1 MSIPFIVSKPSGL
14 VVQGLFRGLSH
25 RSTATRFG
33 IAIQRS
39 RVARP
44 TTPIV
49 PQRHA
54 SGSALNLPMEGRKVG
69 KGIVNDIRYFLNNE
83 ALSSH
88 AGSNSTSTSSPR
100 RFRLPRLL
108 GRSQSASSLSSLS
121 TSSPPPVNALG
132 KTVSRRTA
140 QRRTFKAYLTLT
152 KPHLTSLVVL
162 TSMASYS
169 LYPASSLITSSDL
182 TPSTTLSAMTLL
194 FLTVGTAL
202 CSASANTLNMLA
214 EPHLD
219 AQMTRTRN
227 RPLVR
232 GTIQPRNALLFAIFA
247 GVSGVTCLLY
257 GTNPTVAALGLSN
270 IILYAGVYTPL
281 KQRHVI
287 NTWVGAVVGAI
298 PPLMGWAAAAGEFAT
313 TDSVYEVLSHPGGWL
328 MGGLLYCWQFPHF
341 NSLSHNI
348 RHEYAA
354 AGYKMLASV
363 NPAMNGRVAVRYS
376 IAFFPVCIAL
386 SLYGVT
392 DWGFAVDSSI
402 VNGWLTYEAIRFW
415 RNVGEYGTG
424 KRLFWASVW
433 HLPALL
439 VLAMAHKKGLWE
451 GVWRWVSGRGVILD
465 EDEDDDQEEGY
476 DYYVAESGKSVGG
489 GAAGDYG
496 EAEGEVSMVAGTA
509 R

>member
-39 RVARP
+39 RVAARL

-49 PQRHA
+49 TRRNV
-54 SGSALNLPMEGRKVG
+54 SGSAVNVPVEGKTVG

-83 ALSSH
+83 ALSRFD
-88 AGSNSTSTSSPR
+88 STSPR
-100 RFRLPRLL
+100 RFKLPRLL

-121 TSSPPPVNALG
+121 APPSQSVNALG

-140 QRRTFKAYLTLT
+140 QRRAFKAYLTLT
-152 KPHLTSLVVL
+152 KPHLTFLVVL

-169 LYPASSLITSSDL
+169 LYPASSLITSSEI
-182 TPSTTLSAMTLL
+182 TPSTTLSAITLL

-232 GTIQPRNALLFAIFA
+232 GTIPPRNALLFAIFA

-328 MGGLLYCWQFPHF
+328 IAGLLYCWQFPHF
-341 NSLSHNI
+341 NSLSHGI

-376 IAFFPVCIAL
+376 IACFPVCIGL
-386 SLYGVT
+386 SICGVT
-392 DWGFAVDSSI
+392 DWGFAVDSSLL
-402 VNGWLTYEAIRFW
+402 NGWITYEAIRFW

-433 HLPALL
+433 HLPGLL
-439 VLAMAHKKGLWE
+439 VLAMAHKKGLWK
-451 GVWRWVSGRGVILD
+451 GVWRWVSGGGEED
-465 EDEDDDQEEGY
+465 EEDEDEGY
-476 DYYVAESGKSVGG
+476 DYYEVAPKSVGG
-489 GAAGDYG
+489 DYG
-496 EAEGEVSMVAGTA
+496 EGEGEVSLVAGTA

>member
-1 MSIPFIVSKPSGL
+1 MSIPFLTSKPSGL
-14 VVQGLFRGLSH
+14 VVHGLFRGLSH
-25 RSTATRFG
+25 RATASRFG

-39 RVARP
+39 RVRRFTKP
-44 TTPIV
+44 V
-49 PQRHA
+49 FQGRHA
-54 SGSALNLPMEGRKVG
+54 STSASNASTENS
-69 KGIVNDIRYFLNNE
+69 IVRNGTISDIRYFLNNQ
-83 ALSSH
+83 ALTRNS
-88 AGSNSTSTSSPR
+88 GTNSTILR
-100 RFRLPRLL
+100 RVKLPRFL
-108 GRSQSASSLSSLS
+108 GRNQSTSSLSSQSNASS
-121 TSSPPPVNALG
+121 TSANSISKPVSG
-132 KTVSRRTA
+132 RTA
-140 QRRTFKAYLTLT
+140 LRRSFKAYMTLS
-152 KPHLTSLVVL
+152 KPHLSFLVVL

-169 LYPASSLITSSDL
+169 LYPSSSLLTSSEI
-182 TPSTTLSAMTLL
+182 TPNTTLSAVTLL

-232 GTIQPRNALLFAIFA
+232 GTISPRNALLFAIFA

-257 GTNPTVAALGLSN
+257 GTNPTVAGLGLAN
-270 IILYAGVYTPL
+270 IVLYAGVYTPL
-281 KQRHVI
+281 KQKHVI
-287 NTWVGAVVGAI
+287 NTWVGSIVGAI

-313 TDSVYEVLSHPGGWL
+313 TESVYEVLSHPGGWL
-328 MGGLLYCWQFPHF
+328 IAGLLYCWQFPHF
-341 NSLSHNI
+341 NSLSHSI

-376 IAFFPVCIAL
+376 IAFFPVCVGL
-386 SLYGVT
+386 SYVGVT
-392 DWGFAVDSSI
+392 DWGFAVDSS
-402 VNGWLTYEAIRFW
+402 VLNGWLTYEAVRFW

-433 HLPALL
+433 HLPGVL

-451 GVWRWVSGRGVILD
+451 GVWKWVSGSVAD
-465 EDEDDDQEEGY
+465 EEELEEEDEEGY
-476 DYYVAESGKSVGG
+476 DYYEPDKKGGDGGK
-489 GAAGDYG
+489 GDYG
-496 EAEGEVSMVAGTA
+496 EDRGEVSIAAGTA

>member
-39 RVARP
+39 RVAARL

-49 PQRHA
+49 PRRNV
-54 SGSALNLPMEGRKVG
+54 SGSAVNVPVEGKTVG

-83 ALSSH
+83 ALSRFD
-88 AGSNSTSTSSPR
+88 STSPR
-100 RFRLPRLL
+100 RFKLPRLL

-121 TSSPPPVNALG
+121 APPSQSVNALG

-140 QRRTFKAYLTLT
+140 QRRAFKAYLTLT
-152 KPHLTSLVVL
+152 KPHLTFLVVL
-162 TSMASYS
+162 TSMTSYS
-169 LYPASSLITSSDL
+169 LYPASSLITSSEI
-182 TPSTTLSAMTLL
+182 TPSTTLSAITLL

-232 GTIQPRNALLFAIFA
+232 GTIPPRNALLFAIFA

-328 MGGLLYCWQFPHF
+328 MAGLLYCWQFPHF
-341 NSLSHNI
+341 NSLSH
-348 RHEYAA
+348 
-354 AGYKMLASV
+354 GL
-363 NPAMNGRVAVRYS
+363 S
-376 IAFFPVCIAL
+376 IC
-386 SLYGVT
+386 GVT
-392 DWGFAVDSSI
+392 DWGFAVDSSLL
-402 VNGWLTYEAIRFW
+402 NGWITYEAIRFW

-433 HLPALL
+433 HLPGLL
-439 VLAMAHKKGLWE
+439 VLAMAHKKGLWK
-451 GVWRWVSGRGVILD
+451 GVWRWVSGGGEED
-465 EDEDDDQEEGY
+465 EEDEDEGY
-476 DYYVAESGKSVGG
+476 DYYEVAPKSVGG
-489 GAAGDYG
+489 DYG
-496 EAEGEVSMVAGTA
+496 EGEGEVSLVAGTA

>member
-14 VVQGLFRGLSH
+14 AVQGLFRGLSH

-39 RVARP
+39 RVARL

-49 PQRHA
+49 PRRNV
-54 SGSALNLPMEGRKVG
+54 SGSAVNISVEGKTVG

-83 ALSSH
+83 ALSRH
-88 AGSNSTSTSSPR
+88 QPGTTSTSSR
-100 RFRLPRLL
+100 KFRLPRLL
-108 GRSQSASSLSSLS
+108 GRNQSASSLSSLS
-121 TSSPPPVNALG
+121 TTSSPSVNVNAIG

-152 KPHLTSLVVL
+152 KPHLTFLVVL

-270 IILYAGVYTPL
+270 IILYAGIYTPL

-328 MGGLLYCWQFPHF
+328 IAGLLYCWQFPHF
-341 NSLSHNI
+341 NSLSHGI

-376 IAFFPVCIAL
+376 IACFPVCIAL
-386 SLYGVT
+386 SMCGVT

-402 VNGWLTYEAIRFW
+402 LNGWITYEAIRFW

-433 HLPALL
+433 HLPGLL
-439 VLAMAHKKGLWE
+439 VLAMAHKKGLWQ
-451 GVWRWVSGRGVILD
+451 GVWRWVSGRGA
-465 EDEDDDQEEGY
+465 EDEEEDDEGY
-476 DYYVAESGKSVGG
+476 DYYEAPGSANSVG
-489 GAAGDYG
+489 GDYG
-496 EAEGEVSMVAGTA
+496 EGEGEVSLVAGTA

>member
-1 MSIPFIVSKPSGL
+1 MSIPFLASKPSGL
-14 VVQGLFRGLSH
+14 VVHGLFRGLSH
-25 RSTATRFG
+25 RAAASRFG

-39 RVARP
+39 RVAQPLRP
-44 TTPIV
+44 IGLGRYTSTSTV
-49 PQRHA
+49 KA
-54 SGSALNLPMEGRKVG
+54 SSHTHGAERSMGPE
-69 KGIVNDIRYFLNNE
+69 IRYFLNNE
-83 ALSSH
+83 ALRRY
-88 AGSNSTSTSSPR
+88 SNGASTTLLR
-100 RFRLPRLL
+100 RLKLPRLL
-108 GRSQSASSLSSLS
+108 GRNQSTSSSLSSQSS
-121 TSSPPPVNALG
+121 TVPANVNSLG
-132 KTVSRRTA
+132 KPVSRRTA
-140 QRRTFKAYLTLT
+140 MRRAFKAYMTLT
-152 KPHLTSLVVL
+152 KPHLTFLVVL

-169 LYPASSLITSSDL
+169 LYPASSLITSSEI

-194 FLTVGTAL
+194 FLTVGTSL

-232 GTIQPRNALLFAIFA
+232 GTITPRNALLFALVTGI
-247 GVSGVTCLLY
+247 SGVTCLLY
-257 GTNPTVAALGLSN
+257 GTNPTVAGLGFAN
-270 IILYAGVYTPL
+270 IVLYAGVYTPL

-287 NTWVGAVVGAI
+287 NTWVGAIVGAI

-328 MGGLLYCWQFPHF
+328 IAGLLYCWQFPHF
-341 NSLSHNI
+341 NSLSHGI

-376 IAFFPVCIAL
+376 IAFFPVCVGL
-386 SLYGVT
+386 SYCGVT

-402 VNGWLTYEAIRFW
+402 VNGWLTYEAVRFW
-415 RNVGEYGTG
+415 RNVGDYGTG

-433 HLPALL
+433 HLPGLL

-451 GVWRWVSGRGVILD
+451 GVWRWVTGQTADNEGDLD
-465 EDEDDDQEEGY
+465 DGY
-476 DYYVAESGKSVGG
+476 DYYEPGEKIDDDEK
-489 GAAGDYG
+489 GDYG
-496 EAEGEVSMVAGTA
+496 EKKGEVSIIAGTA

>member
-1 MSIPFIVSKPSGL
+1 MSIPFLVSKPSGL

-39 RVARP
+39 RVTARL

-49 PQRHA
+49 PRRNV
-54 SGSALNLPMEGRKVG
+54 SGSAVNVPVEGKTVG

-83 ALSSH
+83 ALSRFD
-88 AGSNSTSTSSPR
+88 STSPR
-100 RFRLPRLL
+100 RFKLPRLL

-121 TSSPPPVNALG
+121 APSSQSVNALG

-140 QRRTFKAYLTLT
+140 QRRAFKAYLTLT
-152 KPHLTSLVVL
+152 KPHLTFLVVL

-169 LYPASSLITSSDL
+169 LYPASSLITSSEI
-182 TPSTTLSAMTLL
+182 TPSTTLSAITLL

-232 GTIQPRNALLFAIFA
+232 GTIPPRNALLFAIFA

-328 MGGLLYCWQFPHF
+328 IAGLLYCWQFPHF
-341 NSLSHNI
+341 NSLSHGI

-376 IAFFPVCIAL
+376 IAFFPVCIGL
-386 SLYGVT
+386 SICGVT
-392 DWGFAVDSSI
+392 DWGFAVDSSLL
-402 VNGWLTYEAIRFW
+402 NGWITYEAIRFW

-433 HLPALL
+433 HLPGLL
-439 VLAMAHKKGLWE
+439 VLAMAHKKGLWK
-451 GVWRWVSGRGVILD
+451 GVWRWVSGGGEED
-465 EDEDDDQEEGY
+465 EEDEDEGY
-476 DYYVAESGKSVGG
+476 DYYEAAPKSVS
-489 GAAGDYG
+489 GDYG
-496 EAEGEVSMVAGTA
+496 EGEGEVSLVAGTA

>member
-39 RVARP
+39 RVAARV

-49 PQRHA
+49 PRRNV
-54 SGSALNLPMEGRKVG
+54 SGSAVNVSVEGKTAG

-83 ALSSH
+83 ALSRSD
-88 AGSNSTSTSSPR
+88 STSPR
-100 RFRLPRLL
+100 RFKLPKPL

-121 TSSPPPVNALG
+121 TPPPQSVNSLG

-152 KPHLTSLVVL
+152 KPHLTFLVVL

-169 LYPASSLITSSDL
+169 LYPASSLITSSEI
-182 TPSTTLSAMTLL
+182 TPSTTLSAITLL

-232 GTIQPRNALLFAIFA
+232 GTVQPRNALLFAIFA

-328 MGGLLYCWQFPHF
+328 IAGLLYCWQFPHF
-341 NSLSHNI
+341 NSLSHGI

-354 AGYKMLASV
+354 AGYKMLASI

-376 IAFFPVCIAL
+376 IAFFPVCIGL
-386 SLYGVT
+386 SICGVT
-392 DWGFAVDSSI
+392 DWGFAVDSSLL
-402 VNGWLTYEAIRFW
+402 NGWMTYEAIRFW

-433 HLPALL
+433 HLPGLL
-439 VLAMAHKKGLWE
+439 VLAMAHKKGLWK
-451 GVWRWVSGRGVILD
+451 GVWRWVSGGGEDEED
-465 EDEDDDQEEGY
+465 EDEDEGY
-476 DYYVAESGKSVGG
+476 DYYEAGTKSVGG
-489 GAAGDYG
+489 DYG
-496 EAEGEVSMVAGTA
+496 EEEGEASLVAGTA

>member
-39 RVARP
+39 RVAARL

-49 PQRHA
+49 PRRNV
-54 SGSALNLPMEGRKVG
+54 SGSAVNVPVEGKTVG

-83 ALSSH
+83 ALSRFD
-88 AGSNSTSTSSPR
+88 STSPR
-100 RFRLPRLL
+100 RFKLPRLL

-121 TSSPPPVNALG
+121 APPSQSVNALG

-140 QRRTFKAYLTLT
+140 QRRAFKAYLTLT
-152 KPHLTSLVVL
+152 KPHLTFLVVL

-169 LYPASSLITSSDL
+169 LYPASSLITSSEI
-182 TPSTTLSAMTLL
+182 TPSTTLSAITLL

-232 GTIQPRNALLFAIFA
+232 GTIPPRNALLFAIFA

-328 MGGLLYCWQFPHF
+328 IAGLLYCWQFPHF
-341 NSLSHNI
+341 NSLSHGI

-376 IAFFPVCIAL
+376 IACFPVCIGL
-386 SLYGVT
+386 SICGVT
-392 DWGFAVDSSI
+392 DWGFAVDSSLL
-402 VNGWLTYEAIRFW
+402 NGWITYEAIRFW

-433 HLPALL
+433 HLPGLL
-439 VLAMAHKKGLWE
+439 VLAMAHKKGLWK
-451 GVWRWVSGRGVILD
+451 GVWRWVSGGGEED
-465 EDEDDDQEEGY
+465 EEDEDEGY
-476 DYYVAESGKSVGG
+476 DYYEVAPKSVGG
-489 GAAGDYG
+489 DYG
-496 EAEGEVSMVAGTA
+496 EGEGEVSLVAGTA

>member
-33 IAIQRS
+33 IAIQRC
-39 RVARP
+39 RVAARL

-49 PQRHA
+49 PRRNI
-54 SGSALNLPMEGRKVG
+54 SGSAVNVPVEGKTVG

-83 ALSSH
+83 ALSRCD
-88 AGSNSTSTSSPR
+88 STSPR
-100 RFRLPRLL
+100 RFKLPRLL

-121 TSSPPPVNALG
+121 APPSQSVNALG

-140 QRRTFKAYLTLT
+140 QRRAFKAYLTLT
-152 KPHLTSLVVL
+152 KPHLTFLVVL

-169 LYPASSLITSSDL
+169 LYPASSLITSSEI
-182 TPSTTLSAMTLL
+182 TPSTTLSAITLL

-232 GTIQPRNALLFAIFA
+232 GTIPPRSALLFAIFA

-328 MGGLLYCWQFPHF
+328 IAGLLYCWQFPHF
-341 NSLSHNI
+341 NSLSHGI

-376 IAFFPVCIAL
+376 IACFPVCIGL
-386 SLYGVT
+386 SICGVT
-392 DWGFAVDSSI
+392 DWGFAVDSSLL
-402 VNGWLTYEAIRFW
+402 NGWITYEAIRFW

-433 HLPALL
+433 HLPGLL
-439 VLAMAHKKGLWE
+439 VLAMAHKKGLWK
-451 GVWRWVSGRGVILD
+451 GVWRWVSGGGEED
-465 EDEDDDQEEGY
+465 EEDEDEGY
-476 DYYVAESGKSVGG
+476 DYYEAAPKSVGG
-489 GAAGDYG
+489 NYG
-496 EAEGEVSMVAGTA
+496 EGEGEVSLVAGTA